1 MQCYIQEVFQVWISI
16 LNKNI
21 GARCVGY
28 NNKKSVGPYEFKN
41 YGGHCD
47 NYPHAYFTAASA
59 IGIEKQDVDAF
70 IDRLDK
76 NWKQYLKDI
85 GKKKSTSSLFVCW

>member
-1 MQCYIQEVFQVWISI
+1 M
-16 LNKNI
+16 NKNI

-47 NYPHAYFTAASA
+47 NYPHAYFSAASA

-85 GKKKSTSSLFVCW
+85 GKKKSTSSLFVC